1 MAASAKLSGETL
13 IVRHIPLA
21 HGQSVG
27 FQLYSS
33 ATRPTRP
40 CSLKLTHS
48 ISLPEREEPPKEAL
62 DSDFQSHSS
71 KSSSNDEAVN
81 TGHSAENTK
90 RYSSSLNSQLS
101 PPQSKLEFTG
111 CRSTSRWQNPFLPD
125 LEVHEDEEE
134 DDDSDG
140 DNLHKYREGSSFQ
153 LHGNSNGTQDEAL
166 GYTTEIWLPCSNQC
180 MVNSPMCSHKLKM
193 LHPDMNPFGTH
204 QEHKQIKSLSDS
216 GLQHRRDSKGTPILM
231 DCEEKEWGD
240 EEDYEAY
247 VLKERAY
254 EKHEGYNYIQSKTS
268 DSESS
273 QKQLEYVSDSSCNS
287 SDGLLVNFSAIYNKA
302 NNAVPAT
309 PHGLDSPAKDYYGSG
324 SMCQDDD
331 FKPVPCWSPC
341 RVDPNCNIYPLDS
354 DGRASVEISDLTVC
368 LQSQARLM
376 ASTQNYYKLVTCDLS
391 SQSSLSPAWSSVTS
405 CSEAHSQGSLTPPT
419 EYFLFRQP
427 EEEEGE
433 VLKVDQSDLQ
443 VDEDIELKRS
453 KRTIR
458 DSLKGTKERKAHNT
472 THNPKSRDPESSNHE
487 YRSATQSQSWEGRWG
502 DSSSPKLEA
511 LPRVPSCPSQM
522 NSDLS
527 SCVPKQ
533 HITSFAEL
541 ARCKKGG
548 GDSSSIENSM
558 EAPTCSKFT
567 QNTSPIQRKTPLGPN
582 ITLNTNQSTKT
593 SDHSEIYETP
603 SKSEGACA
611 SSPEVVRYTKAQRP
625 TFLPIQPFVLQPP
638 SGKHNKGLG
647 SLLNQYISHRHGKP
661 STSKGTGKCKGLTSY
676 LRPSP
681 LGSYSS
687 MHLDADTGSDT
698 CSTCTPS
705 PVQHHTRTHWA
716 QPSPLL
722 LRDYPEPD
730 ERRSSPKMLGPKL
743 TVKSPRADQAH
754 PTVKQSWTGQRE
766 NYLKPFLTMQPLQNP
781 CSELV
786 SSLSPVL
793 RVEFIAPKPGTQE
806 QSFQVNHSSSPAITS
821 VTSLTSDTS
830 LKSSQRF
837 WGPSDVLHTDEKLS
851 ATSALFG
858 PSFLVKEPHQH
869 NNSVYLTDKSP
880 EEFCLSPDASSEFLS
895 VDLKRGMLKS
905 VSLAVDFITAH
916 FGSGRDSEEKIRL
929 GKSSLCPSISQL
941 VLSQLCPA
949 IRNILQDGL
958 KAFKLDLII
967 GQRRNKPWSVVEA
980 STQPGPST
988 RILHS
993 LVSVV
998 RRCSQLTNHSMRVN
1012 AFLLGLLNLRAL
1024 ESWLRHLHACT
1035 DVVAEYYHH
1044 WGFLALSQGPGCKS
1058 LFQELLLLLQ
1068 PLNQLPFDLHLL
1080 SEPKLQ
1086 RKLAKKSS
1094 RPLAPSDYPILHKAS
1109 NQKNNGHPERSKLKE
1124 EGDLHP
1130 PTQNQSYT
1138 SCGTHIAE
1146 NLKGCAVK
1154 FCKQPRPFSPE
1165 EKDEQKCLVSSE
1177 RESAGW
1183 WLGQTPITE
1192 GMMLGVCSGGAPH
1205 EQHKKILVENSES
1218 ATDGLLQTSQQENP
1232 QKGLR
1237 WARLFGSGIGTS
1249 AGVVRAQQNNQS
1261 HRTRLPSQWLKL
1273 GASKVD
1279 LLAQSVWGR
1288 DVSRTLCGPRPK
1300 LRQ

>member
-27 FQLYSS
+27 CQLYSS

-62 DSDFQSHSS
+62 DCDFQSYSS
-71 KSSSNDEAVN
+71 KSSSNDEAVS
-81 TGHSAENTK
+81 TDHGAEKTR
-90 RYSSSLNSQLS
+90 RYNSSPNVQLS
-101 PPQSKLEFTG
+101 PSQRKLEFTG

-166 GYTTEIWLPCSNQC
+166 GYTTEIWLPCSNR
-180 MVNSPMCSHKLKM
+180 M
-193 LHPDMNPFGTH
+193 LHQDMNPFGTC
-204 QEHKQIKSLSDS
+204 QEHKQIRSLSDS

-231 DCEEKEWGD
+231 DCEEQEWGD

-247 VLKERAY
+247 ILKERAY

-273 QKQLEYVSDSSCNS
+273 QKQVEYVSDSSCNS
-287 SDGLLVNFSAIYNKA
+287 SDGVLVNFSAIYNKA

-309 PHGLDSPAKDYYGSG
+309 PHGLDSPAKDSHGSG
-324 SMCQDDD
+324 SMSQDDD

-341 RVDPNCNIYPLDS
+341 RVDPNCNIYLLDS
-354 DGRASVEISDLTVC
+354 DGLASVEISDLTVC

-427 EEEEGE
+427 QEEEGD

-443 VDEDIELKRS
+443 ADEDIELKRS

-458 DSLKGTKERKAHNT
+458 DSSKGTRERKAHST
-472 THNPKSRDPESSNHE
+472 AHPKSRDPEPSNHE
-487 YRSATQSQSWEGRWG
+487 YRSAQSWDGRRG
-502 DSSSPKLEA
+502 YSCSPKLEA
-511 LPRVPSCPSQM
+511 LPRVPSCPSQI

-527 SCVPKQ
+527 SRVPKQ

-548 GDSSSIENSM
+548 GDSSSMDNSM

-567 QNTSPIQRKTPLGPN
+567 LNTSPIQKKTPLGQN
-582 ITLNTNQSTKT
+582 ITLITNQSTKIPD
-593 SDHSEIYETP
+593 SSEICETP
-603 SKSEGACA
+603 SKLEGACA

-638 SGKHNKGLG
+638 SEKQHSKGLG
-647 SLLNQYISHRHGKP
+647 SLLNQYISHRHCKP
-661 STSKGTGKCKGLTSY
+661 STSKSIGKCKGLTNY

-687 MHLDADTGSDT
+687 MHLEAETSSDT

-705 PVQHHTRTHWA
+705 PVQHHSRTHWA

-722 LRDYPEPD
+722 VQNHPEPD
-730 ERRSSPKMLGPKL
+730 KKRSSPKTLDPKL
-743 TVKSPRADQAH
+743 PVKSPRADQTH
-754 PTVKQSWTGQRE
+754 PTAKQSGTGLRE
-766 NYLKPFLTMQPLQNP
+766 TALKPFLTMEPLQNP
-781 CSELV
+781 CPELV
-786 SSLSPVL
+786 SSPSPVL
-793 RVEFIAPKPGTQE
+793 REELIAPKPGTQE
-806 QSFQVNHSSSPAITS
+806 QSVHANHSCSPAITS

-830 LKSSQRF
+830 LKPSQRF
-837 WGPSDVLHTDEKLS
+837 WGPSEVPHTDEKLS
-851 ATSALFG
+851 TTSALFG
-858 PSFLVKEPHQH
+858 SRKLAGFLVKEPHQR
-869 NNSVYLTDKSP
+869 NNSVYLTDRPP

-905 VSLAVDFITAH
+905 VSLAVDLITAH

-949 IRNILQDGL
+949 IRNVLQDGL
-958 KAFKLDLII
+958 KAFKLDLIV

-980 STQPGPST
+980 SIRPGPST

-998 RRCSQLTNHSMRVN
+998 RKCSQLTNHSMRVN

-1024 ESWLRHLHACT
+1024 ESWLGHLHACT
-1035 DVVAEYYHH
+1035 DVVAEYYHD
-1044 WGFLALSQGPGCKS
+1044 WAFLALSQGPAYKS

-1086 RKLAKKSS
+1086 RRLAEKSS
-1094 RPLAPSDYPILHKAS
+1094 RPLPLSDCPILHKPS
-1109 NQKNNGHPERSKLKE
+1109 NQKNNGHPERPKLKE
-1124 EGDLHP
+1124 EGELHP
-1130 PTQNQSYT
+1130 LTQNQSCT

-1154 FCKQPRPFSPE
+1154 FCKQPKPFSPE
-1165 EKDEQKCLVSSE
+1165 ERDEQKSLVSSE
-1177 RESAGW
+1177 RDSAGW
-1183 WLGQTPITE
+1183 WLGQTPVTE
-1192 GMMLGVCSGGAPH
+1192 GVMLGVCSNGAPH
-1205 EQHKKILVENSES
+1205 ERHEKILEENSER
-1218 ATDGLLQTSQQENP
+1218 ATEVLLQTSQQENP
-1232 QKGLR
+1232 QKELR
-1237 WARLFGSGIGTS
+1237 WACLFGSGIGTS
-1249 AGVVRAQQNNQS
+1249 AGAVRAQQNNNQTQ
-1261 HRTRLPSQWLKL
+1261 RTRLPSQWLKL

-1288 DVSRTLCGPRPK
+1288 DASRTVRGPQPK
-1300 LRQ
+1300 QRQ